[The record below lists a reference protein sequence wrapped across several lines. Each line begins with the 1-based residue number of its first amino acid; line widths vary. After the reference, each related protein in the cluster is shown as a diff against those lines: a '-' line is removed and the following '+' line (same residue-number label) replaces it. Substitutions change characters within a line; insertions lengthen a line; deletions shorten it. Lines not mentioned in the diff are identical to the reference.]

1 MRYSLAV
8 PALAALAAALPAP
21 QEIDLDMVI
30 AQPDISYTTTAS
42 SVTYDATSIAAQ
54 ATEDITSI
62 SIDLSAIATQTAVV
76 ARRNVGK
83 RAACAAQ
90 PTGVASFTVNT
101 PDDTASAFAVN
112 SAFAAAASAAPVP
125 SGYSNTFTNL
135 NASNNAYGYMGYTTL
150 SSYDTE
156 KCASKCN
163 AINGCMSFNL
173 YFERDPSVE
182 PAATCTD
189 PASVTMIK
197 CVFWGGPVS
206 QSNANNYGQYRNKFQ
221 VVIAGSNGYMN
232 NTLAVPEGFTSAQY
246 LGNAAINAPLDHE
259 GYDTFMGSRIFT
271 AGPFNA
277 SLCAAHC
284 QAQNAYNIA
293 HPPTDGSPVKIC
305 NFFNTYL
312 LYLNKTSNSQGQYCS
327 LYTEAWGSSYATN
340 KGQYRGTDHYMIEYS
355 YTFTNASNSGF
366 DPKKGD
372 TNGAVHQA
380 SVDIQYATLQPFCSS
395 ALGYTA
401 LLATVTPTTIET
413 HVVTNTILQTTTTTA
428 SINKR
433 SAFTVASS
441 PLSTP
446 AVLTKYPASI
456 VSSACSMLVSQAT
469 STSTS
474 TAPAVTSQAPTQTA
488 YETSMI
494 TVTASPIP
502 SACGNKGIQFAYYGS
517 GVYDEGDWV
526 NYVEPS
532 KYASRK
538 PTWESTTNKVGGISV
553 DAGQNIQIYD
563 SGHYQRSEYFILN
576 QRGYIFAQ
584 VPGTYTFTISQP
596 DDIVFLYLGQ
606 TALSGWNQG
615 NAAAVAAWDNPNFGR
630 YDTASYTLKAGDYL
644 PFRIFFGQQG
654 GPVKFA
660 FSITA
665 PDGTVILDSNTAES
679 DFIVQHSCD
688 GTTAPAFPPFG
699 QDNL

>member
-8 PALAALAAALPAP
+8 PAFAALAAALPAP

-42 SVTYDATSIAAQ
+42 SVTYDVTSIAAQ
-54 ATEDITSI
+54 ATSDISSI
-62 SIDLSAIATQTAVV
+62 SVDISAIATQTPVAV
-76 ARRNVGK
+76 RRNVGK

-90 PTGVASFTVNT
+90 PTGVASYAVNT
-101 PDDTASAFAVN
+101 PDDTASAF
-112 SAFAAAASAAPVP
+112 SANPSFAAAASAAPIP

-135 NASNNAYGYMGYTTL
+135 NASNNAYGYMGYTAL

-163 AINGCMSFNL
+163 AINGCMSFNT
-173 YFERDPSVE
+173 YFERDPSLE
-182 PAATCTD
+182 PGSGCTD

-206 QSNANNYGQYRNKFQ
+206 ASNANNYGQYRSKFQ

-293 HPPTDGSPVKIC
+293 HPPNNGSPVKIC

-327 LYTEAWGSSYATN
+327 LYTEAWDSSYATN
-340 KGQYRGTDHYMIEYS
+340 KGQYRGNDHYMIEYS
-355 YTFTNASNSGF
+355 YSFTNASSAGF
-366 DPKKGD
+366 NPKKGD

-395 ALGYTA
+395 ALGYSA
-401 LLATVTPTTIET
+401 LLATVTPTT
-413 HVVTNTILQTTTTTA
+413 VVSPLATSTVLRTTTTTA

-433 SAFTVASS
+433 A
-441 PLSTP
+441 LSTP

-456 VSSACSMLVSQAT
+456 VASACSMLVSQAT

-474 TAPAVTSQAPTQTA
+474 TAPVTTIQAATQTTL
-488 YETSMI
+488 ETSVI

-502 SACGNKGIQFAYYGS
+502 STCGNKGIQYAYYGGS
-517 GVYDEGDWV
+517 QYTEGDNV
-526 NYVEPS
+526 NAVYPEH
-532 KYASRK
+532 YANRN
-538 PTWESTTNKVGGISV
+538 PTWAADTTKVGGIDISSSNSQAISLYGSSTQV
-553 DAGQNIQIYD
+553 SSQ
-563 SGHYQRSEYFILN
+563 YFILN
-576 QRGYIFAQ
+576 HRGYIFAQ
-584 VPGTYTFTISQP
+584 VPGTYTFIISNP
-596 DDIVFLYLGQ
+596 DDIVFLYLGDN
-606 TALSGWNQG
+606 AVSGWTRG
-615 NAAAVAAWDNPNFGR
+615 NANAVASCCSNYPTRAS
-630 YDTASYTLKAGDYL
+630 TSYTLEAGDYL

-654 GPVKFA
+654 GPVRFA

-665 PDGTVILDSNTAES
+665 PDGTVILDNNTSES
-679 DFIVQHSCD
+679 DFVVQYSCD
-688 GTTAPAFPPFG
+688 GTSAPAFAPFG
-699 QDNL
+699 QGQ